1 MKRVWARKAFVAIL
15 FVVAFVALQPF
26 NLNAQTSEE
35 LLGKIESAIKKGDSQ
50 ALAQFFNS
58 TVEITI
64 GDNDQDYAR
73 NQAQFVV
80 KEFFTNYPPRTFT
93 LMHKGGSGDKF
104 YAVGSYISTRGT
116 FDTNVLIQKTGNNYY
131 IFQLRFEK
139 AN

>member
-1 MKRVWARKAFVAIL
+1 MKMIAGRWAMCFGLLLVATLAGVQRVKA
-15 FVVAFVALQPF
+15 QS
-26 NLNAQTSEE
+26 SEE
-35 LLGKIESAIKKGDSQ
+35 LLAKIESAIKKADSQ
-50 ALAQFFNS
+50 ALAQFFHT

-93 LMHKGGSGDKF
+93 LMHKGSSGDKF
-104 YAVGSYISTRGT
+104 YAVGSYVSTRGT
-116 FDTNVLIQKTGNNYY
+116 FDTNLLLQKSGSGYA

-139 AN
+139 TN